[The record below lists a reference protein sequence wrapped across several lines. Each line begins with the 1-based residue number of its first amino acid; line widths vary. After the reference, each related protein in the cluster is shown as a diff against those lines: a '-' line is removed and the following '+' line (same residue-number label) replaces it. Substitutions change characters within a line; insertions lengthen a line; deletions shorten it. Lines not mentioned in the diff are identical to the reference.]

1 VGDALVERSEKFFAA
16 SPHRRGVGVGA
27 QEKQELVKTNQR
39 GGIGETA
46 PAELGQELLRA
57 QAAAWLEAAH

>member
-1 VGDALVERSEKFFAA
+1 
-16 SPHRRGVGVGA
+16 
-27 QEKQELVKTNQR
+27 VKTNQR

-57 QAAAWLEAAH
+57 KAVAWLEAAHQSREAIKGSGKCSVK